1 MKSIKL
7 LATFLMLL
15 LFAGTSFAQ
24 SLEVSGTVSDS
35 ETGETLPFAY
45 VQIKGTTTGTQTDM
59 DGRYTIETPA
69 NATLVYIFT
78 GYVTQEVPV
87 NSRSLIDVAL
97 DAEAVSLDD
106 VLVVAYGTAKKE
118 SFTGS
123 AEVIKSDKLEKRTVA
138 NVTKALDGLTT
149 GVISTSGSGQP
160 GAGASVIIRG
170 YGSLSAST
178 TPLYVVDGIPYD
190 GQINAINPND
200 IESMTIIKDA
210 SAGALYGAR
219 GANGVVMITTK
230 RGQEGTLNVQLKANW
245 SIASRAIPRYE
256 TMNSFAAGNTGNAL
270 VAEAMNSFVNAVEF
284 SGGKYN
290 PFSRELSDLID
301 PATGKIK
308 DGTTL
313 KWDEDW
319 LDEYVLSRLPRPERS
334 CEIDLLYKIFCKGQC
349 RHEGQG
355 LVQGGSQHQ
364 LREQREQHHRAGN
377 KQRIFYCIFKCIL
390 LRTEH
395 GTYLPHVREGCQRAD
410 SI

>member
-15 LFAGTSFAQ
+15 FFAGTSFAQ

-178 TPLYVVDGIPYD
+178 TPLYVVDGIPYQ
-190 GQINAINPND
+190 GRLCR
-200 IESMTIIKDA
+200 
-210 SAGALYGAR
+210 SALR
-219 GANGVVMITTK
+219 
-230 RGQEGTLNVQLKANW
+230 
-245 SIASRAIPRYE
+245 SPR
-256 TMNSFAAGNTGNAL
+256 SQ
-270 VAEAMNSFVNAVEF
+270 
-284 SGGKYN
+284 
-290 PFSRELSDLID
+290 
-301 PATGKIK
+301 
-308 DGTTL
+308 
-313 KWDEDW
+313 
-319 LDEYVLSRLPRPERS
+319 RS
-334 CEIDLLYKIFCKGQC
+334 CDDNHKARPGGYAQ
-349 RHEGQG
+349 RTAEGQLEHSFTRHPPLRDHE
-355 LVQGGSQHQ
+355 LV
-364 LREQREQHHRAGN
+364 
-377 KQRIFYCIFKCIL
+377 
-390 LRTEH
+390 
-395 GTYLPHVREGCQRAD
+395 
-410 SI
+410 

>member
-15 LFAGTSFAQ
+15 LGVGISFAQ

-78 GYVTQEVPV
+78 GYVTREEPV
-87 NSRSLIDVAL
+87 NSRSLIDVAMES
-97 DAEAVSLDD
+97 EAVSLDD

-138 NVTKALDGLTT
+138 NVTKALDGMTT

-160 GAGASVIIRG
+160 GAGASVVIRG

-219 GANGVVMITTK
+219 GANGVVMI
-230 RGQEGTLNVQLKANW
+230 RGDDNHQA
-245 SIASRAIPRYE
+245 RP
-256 TMNSFAAGNTGNAL
+256 
-270 VAEAMNSFVNAVEF
+270 
-284 SGGKYN
+284 GG
-290 PFSRELSDLID
+290 D
-301 PATGKIK
+301 A
-308 DGTTL
+308 
-313 KWDEDW
+313 
-319 LDEYVLSRLPRPERS
+319 
-334 CEIDLLYKIFCKGQC
+334 
-349 RHEGQG
+349 
-355 LVQGGSQHQ
+355 
-364 LREQREQHHRAGN
+364 
-377 KQRIFYCIFKCIL
+377 
-390 LRTEH
+390 
-395 GTYLPHVREGCQRAD
+395 
-410 SI
+410 